1 MNHSALRKKLNS
13 GGKEHQFTLSGH
25 AIAMPARRPPFH
37 SNAAQPFLTDSP
49 AGRWFRNAMM
59 RRVNRHLLLLAL
71 CQGLFLT
78 NNVVFIAINGLVGL
92 SLAPMGWMATLPVTG
107 YVVGAA
113 LSAMPVSRLQARLGR
128 KRAFQIGLV
137 VAMLSAALCAYA
149 VHIHSFWLLVAATGV
164 AGFYSANAALYRFA
178 GPELV
183 APAFKEQAIS
193 LVLAG
198 GIIGAFA
205 GPNLA
210 SATRNLFIAPFAGAY
225 LALVVV
231 ALLSLLALSFIRFPP
246 HGAPVAGAS
255 GGRPVSELL
264 RQPVF
269 FIAVAACSLGYGVMN
284 LLMAATPI
292 AMQQC
297 QHPFDRAALVLEW
310 HVLGM
315 FVPGFFTGRLIKRF
329 GALPVMGVGAA
340 LNFVCVAVALSGVE
354 VMQFLVALLVLGV
367 GWNFLYVG
375 GTTLFTQAYR
385 PEEKN
390 RAQGVMDTC
399 VFSTMALSSFSSGAL
414 ITTQG
419 WTWLN
424 LGSLVPITLVSLA
437 LLWLAFNGAHRKAA
451 SAM

>member
-1 MNHSALRKKLNS
+1 
-13 GGKEHQFTLSGH
+13 
-25 AIAMPARRPPFH
+25 
-37 SNAAQPFLTDSP
+37 
-49 AGRWFRNAMM
+49 MM
-59 RRVNRHLLLLAL
+59 RPVNRHLLLLAL

-78 NNVVFIAINGLVGL
+78 NNVTFIAINGLVGL
-92 SLAPMGWMATLPVTG
+92 ALAPLGWMATLPVTG

-137 VAMLSAALCAYA
+137 VAALSAALCGYA
-149 VHIHSFWLLVAATGV
+149 VHIHSFWLLVAATVV

-183 APAFKEQAIS
+183 APAYKDQAIS

-210 SATRNLFIAPFAGAY
+210 SATRDLFIAPFAGAY
-225 LALVVV
+225 LALVGV

-246 HGAPVAGAS
+246 RVAPVAGAPS
-255 GGRPVSELL
+255 GRPAAELL

-269 FIAVAACSLGYGVMN
+269 FIAVAACSLSYGVMN

-315 FVPGFFTGRLIKRF
+315 FVPSFFTGHLIKRF

-340 LNFVCVAVALSGVE
+340 LNFACVAVALSGVE
-354 VMQFLVALLVLGV
+354 VMQFLVALFVLGV
-367 GWNFLYVG
+367 GWNFLFVG
-375 GTTLFTQAYR
+375 GTTLFTQTYR

-390 RAQGVMDTC
+390 RAQGMMDTC
-399 VFSTMALSSFSSGAL
+399 VFATMALSSFSSGAL
-414 ITTQG
+414 IITQG

-437 LLWLAFNGAHRKAA
+437 LAWLAFNGAHRAPA
-451 SAM
+451 DPSA